1 MQRPVKNYVTIFL
14 RKFIPMDSAYTYTQ
28 VFNDVYSV
36 LLRIVAL
43 WYTVMCCGGERG
55 LSLFYSVCQVITGM
69 DAILVAPLIIPNIA
83 QTTNRN
89 YDVHVLS
96 WIYCSCWQV
105 AMKVFSE
112 L

>member
-1 MQRPVKNYVTIFL
+1 
-14 RKFIPMDSAYTYTQ
+14 MDSAYIYTH
-28 VFNDVYSV
+28 FFIYSV
-36 LLRIVAL
+36 LLRNAAL
-43 WYTVMCCGGERG
+43 WYTVMYCGGERG
-55 LSLFYSVCQVITGM
+55 KRVLSLFYSTCQVMTGM
-69 DAILVAPLIIPNIA
+69 DAILVAPLIIPNIV

-105 AMKVFSE
+105 AMRVFSE